1 MRAWFAGVVLSVL
14 GLGAF
19 CATAQASSVA
29 DTGRRIEQARNAND
43 SATLVRVRDT
53 LAQATK
59 RDAHAGKYAY
69 YYLGYADYALGDFY
83 MGSDTHKATAYLHDG
98 EAALQQALQRDPDFA
113 EALALLA
120 SSYGEELALDPTKG
134 MFLGPRENEALARA
148 LRLAPDNPRVA
159 MFKAAADYYTPV
171 AFGGDKQRGEQG
183 MRKAIALFEHD
194 RPADADAPRW
204 GRAEAHF
211 LLGQMEAAAGRT
223 QQARVEYQTALAVE
237 PVYVDAKAALDKL
250 PGASR

>member
-83 MGSDTHKATAYLHDG
+83 MGSDTYKATAYLHDG

-113 EALALLA
+113 EALDLLA
-120 SSYGEELALDPTKG
+120 SSYGEELALDPTRLPVGRRLRIKPCQRPIQRATAWRSAI
-134 MFLGPRENEALARA
+134 GP
-148 LRLAPDNPRVA
+148 
-159 MFKAAADYYTPV
+159 
-171 AFGGDKQRGEQG
+171 
-183 MRKAIALFEHD
+183 
-194 RPADADAPRW
+194 W
-204 GRAEAHF
+204 
-211 LLGQMEAAAGRT
+211 
-223 QQARVEYQTALAVE
+223 
-237 PVYVDAKAALDKL
+237 
-250 PGASR
+250 ASPSR